1 MYLQF
6 WRQWRKQSSKNRFLK
21 VWSRYSDCSYAEAK
35 LKLILDT
42 CCFMDQ
48 KTEGQQIFQK
58 ICYNVFNQWDTSC
71 QIPGYSVSF
80 HICLLCRHQHH
91 HQQSRGRSIKGVMNS
106 IFNRPPS
113 VFWLKALSRIIKTT
127 DMTPYF

>member
-1 MYLQF
+1 MLF
-6 WRQWRKQSSKNRFLK
+6 AILKAMKKTIIKNRFLE
-21 VWSRYSDCSYAEAK
+21 VWSHYSVCSYAEAK
-35 LKLILDT
+35 LKLILDM

-48 KTEGQQIFQK
+48 KAEGQHKFQ

-80 HICLLCRHQHH
+80 HICLLCHHQYH
-91 HQQSRGRSIKGVMNS
+91 HQQSRGRSIKGVIHG

-113 VFWLKALSRIIKTT
+113 VFWLKALSRIIKTA
-127 DMTPYF
+127 DITPCF